1 MEQVKQMSPVN
12 GDRALVF
19 TVRDLDHRTGQ
30 VMDEI
35 EKYQRPAV
43 ITRYGRFITTIKPL
57 APGQVESPVLGAIAR
72 EIGSHER
79 TLGGAVTAAGWDP
92 VA

>member
-43 ITRYGRFITTIKPL
+43 ITRHGRFIATIKPL
-57 APGQVESPVLGAIAR
+57 APGQVESPVLGAI
-72 EIGSHER
+72 
-79 TLGGAVTAAGWDP
+79 
-92 VA
+92 

>member
-1 MEQVKQMSPVN
+1 MSYPMEQVKPMSPVN

-19 TVRDLDHRTGQ
+19 TVRDLNQRTGQ

-43 ITRYGRFITTIKPL
+43 ITRRGRFVALIQPL
-57 APGQVESPVLGAIAR
+57 AAGQVESLVLGAMAR
-72 EIGSHER
+72 EMGQQEELLPPRAGIP
-79 TLGGAVTAAGWDP
+79 AA
-92 VA
+92 

>member
-1 MEQVKQMSPVN
+1 MSPVN

-19 TVRDLDHRTGQ
+19 TVRDLNQRTGQ

-43 ITRYGRFITTIKPL
+43 ITRHGRFIATIKPL
-57 APGQVESPVLGAIAR
+57 APGQVESLVLGALAR
-72 EIGSHER
+72 EIGSQER
-79 TLGGAVTAAGWDP
+79 TLGGAATTAGWDP
-92 VA
+92 AA